1 MRKTSLKIKGIYEL
15 AKQFLESGW
24 QPTVRTKR
32 GRHKAYDDAFI
43 LTLMAVQNLMDFSFR
58 ETLEFCEQL
67 FGKVPVLSTFHYR
80 IRTMPTELIREFTA
94 FVGTRLI
101 NRFAAM
107 AISSQT
113 SVTTRSSL

>member
-1 MRKTSLKIKGIYEL
+1 MRKTSLNIKGIYEL
-15 AKQFLESGW
+15 AKRFLKSRW

-43 LTLMAVQNLMDFSFR
+43 LTLMAVQNLYEFSFR
-58 ETLEFCEQL
+58 ETLEFSRWV
-67 FGKVPVLSTFHYR
+67 FGKVPALSSYHER
-80 IRTMPTELIREFTA
+80 IKAVPIELIREFTA

-101 NRFAAM
+101 NRFAAT
-107 AISSQT
+107 AISSRT